1 MRLGSTQ
8 AERDRNGLFDTFR
21 MLAADPRMARERRAL
36 KPPMRLRPHA
46 ARMIADIEDGAAIRI
61 VHVLHSRQD
70 WERALI

>member
-1 MRLGSTQ
+1 
-8 AERDRNGLFDTFR
+8 

>member
-1 MRLGSTQ
+1 MTQ

-21 MLAADPRMARERRAL
+21 MLAADPRMAREWRAL

-61 VHVLHSRQD
+61 VHVLHGRQD